1 MKQFTAIVLAA
12 GKGVRMKSPMPKVLN
27 RLGGKP
33 LIYYVLKEVASLKE
47 VKQIVVVVGYKA
59 NEVKR
64 YVSKHFPNVEF
75 AVQRNQLGTGHA
87 VSSAVS
93 KIKYPNTLILCGD
106 APLITKETI
115 ASFIGN
121 YFSKKA
127 HLSLLSSY
135 LENKYNMGVVMRD
148 GLGNP
153 KAICEVINLKSRS
166 PMEEVNSGVYAVD
179 TGILRGNLAQI
190 KKDPAKGEYFLTD
203 IVGLCYSQ
211 SCRVTAMVVDS
222 EEILGVN
229 SPVELCGAY
238 NVLRRRIINRHLNNG
253 VKVIDPATTFIE
265 EDVVIG
271 KNSIIY
277 PFTFIEKHVTIGT
290 NCFLGPFLRLREGT
304 HLEDNTRLGNF
315 VEINRSSLASGV
327 TMKHFGYL
335 GDTTVGPNAN
345 IGAGAVVANYDGK
358 NKNQTRIG
366 AGSFIG
372 CDAVLVAPVKIGK
385 QSLVGA
391 GSVVTKDVPEK
402 MVVVGVPARILRKR
416 KI

>member
-1 MKQFTAIVLAA
+1 MKQFTAVVLAA
-12 GKGVRMKSPMPKVLN
+12 GKGVRMKSPVPKVLN

-47 VKQIVVVVGYKA
+47 VKQIIVVVGYKA

-64 YVSKHFPNVEF
+64 YVAKHFPNVEF

-87 VSSAVS
+87 VSSAITKV
-93 KIKYPNTLILCGD
+93 KHPNTLILCGD

-148 GLGNP
+148 DMGNP
-153 KAICEVINLKSRS
+153 KAICEVVNLKSRS
-166 PMEEVNSGVYAVD
+166 PVEEVNSGVYAVG
-179 TGILRGNLAQI
+179 TKALRDNLAQV
-190 KKDPAKGEYFLTD
+190 KKDPIKGEYFLTD

-211 SCRVTAMVVDS
+211 SCRITAMVVDS

-229 SPVELCGAY
+229 SPVELCSAY
-238 NVLRRRIINRHLNNG
+238 NVLRRRIINRHLNDG

-304 HLEDNTRLGNF
+304 RLEDNTRLGNF
-315 VEINRSSLASGV
+315 IEINRSQLASGV

-335 GDTTVGPNAN
+335 GDAAVGSNVN
-345 IGAGAVVANYDGK
+345 IGAGTVVANYDGK
-358 NKNQTRIG
+358 NKNKTVIG
-366 AGSFIG
+366 EGSFIG

-385 QSLVGA
+385 KSLVGA
-391 GSVVTKDVPEK
+391 GSVVTKDVPAK
-402 MVVVGVPARILRKR
+402 TVVVGVPARVLRKR
-416 KI
+416 K

>member
-33 LIYYVLKEVASLKE
+33 LIYYVLKEAAALKE
-47 VKQIVVVVGYKA
+47 VKQIIVVVGYKA
-59 NEVKR
+59 DEVKR
-64 YVSKHFPNVEF
+64 YAAKHFKNVEF

-93 KIKYPNTLILCGD
+93 KVKYPNTLILCGD

-115 ASFIGN
+115 SSFIDN
-121 YFSKKA
+121 YSSKKA

-135 LENKYNMGVVMRD
+135 LENKYDMGVVIRD

-153 KAICEVINLKSRS
+153 KAICEVVNLKARS

-179 TGILRGNLAQI
+179 TRILRENLAQI
-190 KKDPAKGEYFLTD
+190 KKDPVKGEYFLTD

-265 EDVVIG
+265 EDAVIG

-277 PFTFIEKHVTIGT
+277 PFTFIEKHVRIGA

-304 HLEDNTRLGNF
+304 RLEDNTRLGNF
-315 VEINRSSLASGV
+315 IEISRSNLACGV

-335 GDTTVGPNAN
+335 GDTTVGAYAN
-345 IGAGAVVANYDGK
+345 IGAGTVVANYDGK
-358 NKNQTRIG
+358 NRNKTVIEKE
-366 AGSFIG
+366 SFIG

-385 QSLVGA
+385 RALVGA
-391 GSVVTKDVPEK
+391 GSVVTKNVAPK
-402 MVVVGVPARILRKR
+402 TVVVGVPARVLRKR
-416 KI
+416 K